1 MISADTVTQT
11 WQSMAQTSLS
21 DVPDLMAG
29 MRDRQPVVLAY
40 LLSADGLDFD
50 RNELERILYI
60 GMVVWQ
66 IMRQGEGRLLK
77 VTRKRIIQAEEANY
91 DFLERIEAASE
102 EDLVQLTEEMMQDY
116 PEPHVLRYILEAI
129 MEEEEDPEGTPMR
142 EDYKGLAFVYLKT
155 VLDAFIAA
163 ARPGR

>member
-1 MISADTVTQT
+1 MISADIVTQT

-21 DVPDLMAG
+21 DVPDLIAG
-29 MRDRQPVVLAY
+29 MRDSQPVVLAY

-91 DFLERIEAASE
+91 GFLERIEAASE
-102 EDLVQLTEEMMQDY
+102 GDLVQLTEEMMQDY

-129 MEEEEDPEGTPMR
+129 MEEDPEGTPMR